1 MAIIREGARLGE
13 KEFTIETGRMALLAN
28 GSVVV
33 QYGDTQVLCIATGGE
48 EKDLGFFPLT
58 ANYQENRWAAG
69 RVPGNYFRRE
79 GRPGVKETLTCR
91 LIDRPCRPLFSEGYS
106 AETQLFGWVLSSDGE
121 NDPDVLSIT
130 GCSAALMLSDLPWE
144 GPLAGVRVGLIDG
157 QFVANPTHSQRAQ
170 SEIDI
175 VIAVSPEAIV
185 MVEGQAKEVP
195 PEKMLEALEFGR
207 EAAQDVLQLQIDM
220 AKRLGKEKRA
230 AEPKV
235 LDKKLF
241 SSIEKAFGK
250 KIKASVQIADK
261 RERSNASSELKAQV
275 LEKLMGDFPE
285 REEEIKEAL
294 GKIRKDIV
302 RQMIAKEGKRIDGRG
317 SRDIRHITCEVG
329 LLPKAHGSALFT
341 RGETQ
346 ALVTTTLGTER
357 DALRVETLEGDESQ
371 RFMLHYNF
379 PPYSVGEV
387 RPMRGTSRREV
398 GHGMLAERALLA
410 TLPDLEQDFPYVVR
424 VVSDIMGSNGSS
436 SMASVCGGS
445 LAMMDAGVPL
455 SKATAGIAMGLIKEG
470 EDIVILSDILGDED
484 HLGDMDFKVCG
495 TKDGITAFQLD
506 TKIKGISRQTMT
518 NAIGQAFEG
527 IQHILGE
534 MAKTLDTP
542 RTELSENAP
551 RITSVKIATDSIGLI
566 IGPGGKTIRG
576 IQESTGTTINV
587 EDDGT
592 VLISSSS
599 GLATQQAIEIIKG
612 LTAEPEEGVNYMG
625 TVKSIKDFGAFIE
638 VLPGKEGLCHI
649 SELTDGHVKRVE
661 DILTEGQEVLVKVLK
676 VERNGRIRLSRK
688 EALADASEE

>member
-48 EKDLGFFPLT
+48 EKNLGFFPLT

-79 GRPGVKETLTCR
+79 GRPGTKETLTCR
-91 LIDRPCRPLFSEGYS
+91 LIDRPCRPLFSEGYM
-106 AETQLFGWVLSSDGE
+106 AETQLFGWVLSADAE

-144 GPLAGVRVGLIDG
+144 GPLAGVRIGMVDD
-157 QFVANPTHSQRAQ
+157 QFIANPTHSQRER
-170 SEIDI
+170 SEMDI
-175 VIAVSPEAIV
+175 VLAISPEAIV

-195 PEKMLEALEFGR
+195 MEKMLEALEFGR
-207 EAAQDVLQLQIDM
+207 EAVQDVLKLQIDM

-230 AEPKV
+230 VEPKV
-235 LDKKLF
+235 LDKKLL

-261 RERSNASSELKAQV
+261 RERSNASSDLKTQV
-275 LEKLMGDFPE
+275 LEKLLGDFPDQ
-285 REEEIKEAL
+285 EETIKEAF
-294 GKIRKDIV
+294 GKVRKDVV

-317 SRDIRHITCEVG
+317 SRDIRTITCEVG

-346 ALVTTTLGTER
+346 ALVTATLGTER

-410 TLPDLEQDFPYVVR
+410 CLPDLEQEFPYVVR

-455 SKATAGIAMGLIKEG
+455 TKPTAGIAMGLIKEG
-470 EDIVILSDILGDED
+470 DDIVVLSDILGDED

-495 TKDGITAFQLD
+495 TRDGITAFQMD
-506 TKIKGISRQTMT
+506 TKIKGVSRETM
-518 NAIGQAFEG
+518 AKAMGQAFEG

-542 RTELSENAP
+542 RAELSENAP
-551 RITSVKIATDSIGLI
+551 RITSLKISTDSIGLI

-576 IQESTGTTINV
+576 IQESTGTTINI

-592 VLISSSS
+592 VLISSSNA
-599 GLATQQAIEIIKG
+599 LATQQAIEIIKG

-649 SELTDGHVKRVE
+649 SELSDGHVKRVE

-688 EALADASEE
+688 EALAEASEE